1 MSLAEIERAAQA
13 AIDGAGRSVVR
24 IGRDGRGSG
33 IVVGDGLVL
42 TNAHNL
48 RGAETTVTFGD
59 GRSAVATVAGSDLD
73 GDLAVLQ
80 VDTTGAPAIPWR
92 DAEAPAVR
100 SGTAVFALAGGPSG
114 PRVSFGLV
122 RTVAQAF
129 RGPRGRRITGGVEH
143 TAPLPRGASGGP
155 VLDVDGRLLAVNTHR
170 IGEGVYLSMPAD
182 AALRARVDALAVGRA
197 PTRRRLG
204 VALAPAE
211 VARRLRRSVGL
222 PDATGL
228 LVREVMAGSPAE
240 AAGLREGDLLTAAGG
255 RELATT
261 DDLHEALDAVAEGE
275 ALVVSVLR
283 GNEGV
288 SATVRFD
295 APAAEAATG
304 EAAEPSE
311 PA

>member
-1 MSLAEIERAAQA
+1 VGVDGEQAPVDVEHGAARRAAGEGSRVLDAPGDAPAARSPERLGHRADQA
-13 AIDGAGRSVVR
+13 EADARAGWPAGQRE
-24 IGRDGRGSG
+24 
-33 IVVGDGLVL
+33 
-42 TNAHNL
+42 H
-48 RGAETTVTFGD
+48 RGA
-59 GRSAVATVAGSDLD
+59 
-73 GDLAVLQ
+73 
-80 VDTTGAPAIPWR
+80 
-92 DAEAPAVR
+92 
-100 SGTAVFALAGGPSG
+100 
-114 PRVSFGLV
+114 
-122 RTVAQAF
+122 
-129 RGPRGRRITGGVEH
+129 
-143 TAPLPRGASGGP
+143 
-155 VLDVDGRLLAVNTHR
+155 
-170 IGEGVYLSMPAD
+170 
-182 AALRARVDALAVGRA
+182 AAH
-197 PTRRRLG
+197 RRRFG

-283 GNEGV
+283 GNEPL